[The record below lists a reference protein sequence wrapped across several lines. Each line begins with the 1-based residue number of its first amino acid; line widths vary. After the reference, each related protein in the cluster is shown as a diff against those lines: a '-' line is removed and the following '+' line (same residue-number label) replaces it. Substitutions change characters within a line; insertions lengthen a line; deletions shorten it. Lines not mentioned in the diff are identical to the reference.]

1 MHQPMNRTE
10 APLGMPGFVE
20 FVALIALL
28 MALTALS
35 IDIMLPALPQI
46 GQALDVA
53 DPNRR
58 QLVVTAYMLGFAAGQ
73 IVFGPLSDR
82 FGRKP
87 ILLCGLIIFAAA
99 SLASALAA
107 DFQSLLIARAVQ
119 GLGCAAPRVMAI
131 AIVRD
136 LYGGRHMARVMSF
149 VMTVFIIAPIVAPG
163 IGEALLIVGRWE
175 WIFQFLFLVALL
187 TIAWSSLRLPE
198 TQTPE
203 KREPLSLA
211 WLIRAF
217 GETVTTR
224 QTLGYTI
231 SASLVFGALL
241 GYINSAQQIFVDIY
255 GAGSMFPVLFGVVAI
270 ALAAAAFLNGRLVV
284 RLGMRWLSHI
294 ALIGFFGV
302 AVILLA
308 LSLLSDGVPPLWAF
322 CALLSLNLFCF
333 GFAMPN
339 YNALAMEPLGHIAGT
354 ASSFV
359 GAFTTAGA
367 AVLGWY
373 VGQQFDGTVV
383 PLALGYVGLG
393 ALAILAV
400 AVTERGRLF
409 AGRTA

>member
-1 MHQPMNRTE
+1 
-10 APLGMPGFVE
+10 
-20 FVALIALL
+20 
-28 MALTALS
+28 
-35 IDIMLPALPQI
+35 
-46 GQALDVA
+46 
-53 DPNRR
+53 
-58 QLVVTAYMLGFAAGQ
+58 
-73 IVFGPLSDR
+73 
-82 FGRKP
+82 
-87 ILLCGLIIFAAA
+87 
-99 SLASALAA
+99 
-107 DFQSLLIARAVQ
+107 
-119 GLGCAAPRVMAI
+119 
-131 AIVRD
+131 
-136 LYGGRHMARVMSF
+136 
-149 VMTVFIIAPIVAPG
+149 MTVFIIAPIIAPG
-163 IGEALLIVGRWE
+163 IGEALLIVGSWD
-175 WIFQFLFLVALL
+175 WIFHFLLLVAML

-198 TQTPE
+198 TQPPE

-224 QTLGYTI
+224 QTVGYTV
-231 SASLVFGALL
+231 SAGLIFGALL

-255 GAGSMFPVLFGVVAI
+255 SAGSMFPVLFGIVAI
-270 ALAAAAFLNGRLVV
+270 SLAAAAFLNGKLVV
-284 RLGMRWLSHI
+284 RLGMRWLSHL

-400 AVTERGRLF
+400 VVTERGRLF
-409 AGRTA
+409 TGRTA